1 MDKKD
6 KGGVAD
12 NPIAYPKHYPK
23 QVVMDK
29 KELGRDMW
37 YQVGDKRYAS
47 IEGEEYIRVSDV
59 QQEIDRA
66 KEEERERI
74 RKDFNDIFRAGVS
87 MRVNWQKIE
96 ENHYSFKGY
105 LIREE
110 VIGKLLSE
118 FISKLKKEEE

>member
-66 KEEERERI
+66 KEEERSKTLLELI
-74 RKDFNDIFRAGVS
+74 AIFGEWEHPLTFDSNYV
-87 MRVNWQKIE
+87 QKFLGE
-96 ENHYSFKGY
+96 EINNLTK
-105 LIREE
+105 
-110 VIGKLLSE
+110 
-118 FISKLKKEEE
+118 